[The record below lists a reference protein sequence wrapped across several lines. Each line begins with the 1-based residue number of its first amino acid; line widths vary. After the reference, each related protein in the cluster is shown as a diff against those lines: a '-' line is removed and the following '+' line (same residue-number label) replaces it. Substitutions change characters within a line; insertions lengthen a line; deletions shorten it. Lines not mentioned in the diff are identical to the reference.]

1 MKINMGRETILFY
14 LQNNG
19 LSNAVRQCLFL
30 KQMVL
35 GKESTKIWFAENKD
49 KAHRKNVHPTTGFFG
64 KTDSGNVRMALS

>member
-49 KAHRKNVHPTTGFFG
+49 KAHRKMCVPTGFFG

>member
-49 KAHRKNVHPTTGFFG
+49 KARRKKCIPRQ
-64 KTDSGNVRMALS
+64 DSLEKQIREMLEWL